1 MLFRSAF
8 LHHGHIVEGGP
19 PQELKLKYAKEQ
31 IVART
36 AEGRTIT
43 VEKSAAGLSD
53 LLTQLG
59 QEKLLTL
66 HSSEPNLEEIFL
78 HLTGRE
84 LS

>member
-1 MLFRSAF
+1 M
-8 LHHGHIVEGGP
+8 
-19 PQELKLKYAKEQ
+19 
-31 IVART
+31 ART